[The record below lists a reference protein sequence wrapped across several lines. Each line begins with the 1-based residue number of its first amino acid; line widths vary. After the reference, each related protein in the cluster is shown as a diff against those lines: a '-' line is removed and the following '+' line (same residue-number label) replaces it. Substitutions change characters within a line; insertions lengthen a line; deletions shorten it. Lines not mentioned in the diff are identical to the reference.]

1 MYVPLVGS
9 NKGGRA
15 NIHRDERMNHIE
27 YMKVMTGVPLWEGR
41 EGGGDRGEEE
51 REGKEEE
58 REGKEDKTEGR
69 KGG

>member
-15 NIHRDERMNHIE
+15 NINRDERVNHTE

-41 EGGGDRGEEE
+41 EGGGDREEE
-51 REGKEEE
+51 EGREGKEEE
-58 REGKEDKTEGR
+58 T
-69 KGG
+69 

>member
-15 NIHRDERMNHIE
+15 NIHGDERVNHIE

-41 EGGGDRGEEE
+41 EGGGDGGEE
-51 REGKEEE
+51 RMRGGKEEE
-58 REGKEDKTEGR
+58 TEGR
-69 KGG
+69 KGGGDE

>member
-15 NIHRDERMNHIE
+15 NIHGDERVNHTE

-41 EGGGDRGEEE
+41 KGGGDGGEE
-51 REGKEEE
+51 R
-58 REGKEDKTEGR
+58 RR
-69 KGG
+69 